1 MMTMMATFLG
11 EIDRHARECYD
22 EGAGLTLRPL
32 DPEADA
38 PLLQRWFAMDY
49 ARFWSM
55 QDHSVAQVRD
65 FYAALC
71 GSGHARPGSVR
82 TRAAP
87 PSWSSATTP
96 PTTKLASTT
105 RASGRHRHAHLHR
118 SAHATHPGF
127 SRDVFALVMRFLFD
141 RLNAA
146 RVVVEPDANN
156 AKIHALNLA
165 MGFVYAG
172 QARFREKP
180 PASPSAPAPTSS
192 RPNFRSPPYEPP
204 CHATSV
210 PGRQPP

>member
-1 MMTMMATFLG
+1 
-11 EIDRHARECYD
+11 
-22 EGAGLTLRPL
+22 
-32 DPEADA
+32 
-38 PLLQRWFAMDY
+38 MDY

-71 GSGHARPGSVR
+71 GSGHAQAWLGSHQGRPAFLVECYDPAHDQIGEHYPVRPGDIGMHIFIG
-82 TRAAP
+82 
-87 PSWSSATTP
+87 P
-96 PTTKLASTT
+96 PTQ
-105 RASGRHRHAHLHR
+105 RI
-118 SAHATHPGF
+118 PGF

-165 MGFVYAG
+165 MGFVTPG
-172 QARFREKP
+172 RPGSARKP
-180 PASPSAPAPTSS
+180 PASPSAPAPTS

-204 CHATSV
+204 RHATSV

>member
-38 PLLQRWFAMDY
+38 PLLQLVRDGLRALLVHAGPQRGAGARLLRRAVRQWPCPGL
-49 ARFWSM
+49 ARF
-55 QDHSVAQVRD
+55 A
-65 FYAALC
+65 
-71 GSGHARPGSVR
+71 PG
-82 TRAAP
+82 P
-87 PSWSSATTP
+87 PAFLVGATTRP
-96 PTTKLASTT
+96 RPNWRALP

-118 SAHATHPGF
+118 SATQRIPGF

-172 QARFREKP
+172 QARFRE
-180 PASPSAPAPTSS
+180 
-192 RPNFRSPPYEPP
+192 N
-204 CHATSV
+204 
-210 PGRQPP
+210 RQPRLLHPRPIRAGPTGSTL

>member
-1 MMTMMATFLG
+1 
-11 EIDRHARECYD
+11 
-22 EGAGLTLRPL
+22 
-32 DPEADA
+32 
-38 PLLQRWFAMDY
+38 MDY

-71 GSGHARPGSVR
+71 GVAMPRPGSVR
-82 TRAAP
+82 TRAARLP
-87 PSWSSATTP
+87 GRVLRPAHDQIGEHYPVRPGDIGMHIFIGP
-96 PTTKLASTT
+96 PTQ
-105 RASGRHRHAHLHR
+105 RI
-118 SAHATHPGF
+118 PGF

-172 QARFREKP
+172 QARFRE
-180 PASPSAPAPTSS
+180 
-192 RPNFRSPPYEPP
+192 N
-204 CHATSV
+204 
-210 PGRQPP
+210 RQPRLLHPRPIEQAQLQESTL

>member
-1 MMTMMATFLG
+1 MLRRG
-11 EIDRHARECYD
+11 R
-22 EGAGLTLRPL
+22 AGLTLRPL

-71 GSGHARPGSVR
+71 GSGHAQAGSVR

-105 RASGRHRHAHLHR
+105 PCVRATSACTSSSVRPRNASRASA
-118 SAHATHPGF
+118 ATSSPW
-127 SRDVFALVMRFLFD
+127 SCAFLFD

-165 MGFVYAG
+165 MGFVHAG
-172 QARFREKP
+172 QARFREKT
-180 PASPSAPAPTSS
+180 ASPPSAPAPT
-192 RPNFRSPPYEPP
+192 
-204 CHATSV
+204 
-210 PGRQPP
+210 

>member
-71 GSGHARPGSVR
+71 GSGHAQAWLGSHQGRPAFLVECYD
-82 TRAAP
+82 
-87 PSWSSATTP
+87 P

-105 RASGRHRHAHLHR
+105 PCVRATSACTSSSVRPRNASRASA
-118 SAHATHPGF
+118 ATSSPWSCASCSTG
-127 SRDVFALVMRFLFD
+127 ST
-141 RLNAA
+141 
-146 RVVVEPDANN
+146 
-156 AKIHALNLA
+156 
-165 MGFVYAG
+165 
-172 QARFREKP
+172 P
-180 PASPSAPAPTSS
+180 PAWWSS
-192 RPNFRSPPYEPP
+192 RTPTTPRSM
-204 CHATSV
+204 
-210 PGRQPP
+210 R

>member
-1 MMTMMATFLG
+1 
-11 EIDRHARECYD
+11 
-22 EGAGLTLRPL
+22 
-32 DPEADA
+32 
-38 PLLQRWFAMDY
+38 MDY

-55 QDHSVAQVRD
+55 QDHSVSQVRD

-71 GSGHARPGSVR
+71 GSGHAQAWLGSHQGRPAFLVECYD
-82 TRAAP
+82 
-87 PSWSSATTP
+87 P

-105 RASGRHRHAHLHR
+105 PCVRAT
-118 SAHATHPGF
+118 SACTSSSVRPQRIPGF

-180 PASPSAPAPTSS
+180 PASPSAPAPNSS

-204 CHATSV
+204 HHATSV

>member
-22 EGAGLTLRPL
+22 EGAGLALRPL

-55 QDHSVAQVRD
+55 QDHSVSQVRD

-71 GSGHARPGSVR
+71 GSGHAQAWLGSHQGRPAFLVECYDPAHDQIGEHYPVRPGDIGMHIFIG
-82 TRAAP
+82 
-87 PSWSSATTP
+87 P
-96 PTTKLASTT
+96 PTQ
-105 RASGRHRHAHLHR
+105 RI
-118 SAHATHPGF
+118 PGF

-172 QARFREKP
+172 QARFREKT
-180 PASPSAPAPTSS
+180 ASLAFCTRAQFEQAQLQESTL
-192 RPNFRSPPYEPP
+192 
-204 CHATSV
+204 
-210 PGRQPP
+210 